1 VYFLDSAIKDFIGHC
16 IYEKNLSTKTI
27 NSYSIDLRQFN
38 GFLIDN
44 SFILDVKSI
53 SKEMLRSYL
62 KSISYLKPKT
72 RKRKIATL
80 KALLNYLEYE
90 DKIIVNP
97 FRKMKIKIKE
107 PIILPSVLNIIE
119 VKKIFNFVY
128 SELNNNIKDNKYKN
142 LLLNVALVE
151 ILFATGA
158 RVSEIVNLSKN
169 DIDLSTGIIK
179 IKGKGNKERII
190 LISNKETLQIISK
203 YEKVYREK
211 IIKSG
216 GWFFVNRLNKKI
228 SDQSIRGIVKHLSRK
243 AAIGKTVTP
252 HTFRHSFATLL
263 LENDVDI
270 KYIQNLMGH
279 SSITTTQ
286 IYTHVNIAKIS
297 KILRIKHPRKD
308 LGSFALTDN

>member
-1 VYFLDSAIKDFIGHC
+1 MYFLDSAIKDFIGHC